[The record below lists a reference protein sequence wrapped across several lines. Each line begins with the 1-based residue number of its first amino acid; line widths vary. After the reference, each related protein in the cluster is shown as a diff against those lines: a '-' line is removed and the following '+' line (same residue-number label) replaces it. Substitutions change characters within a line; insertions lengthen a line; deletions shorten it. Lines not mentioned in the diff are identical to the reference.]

1 MTVPEVAIAKPPAAP
16 TLLVLDTATEFL
28 HLGLTLR
35 GRSYTRALAG
45 GAKASATLLPA
56 LRGLLDEAGIGWH
69 ELDAI
74 GYGRGPGA
82 FTGVRAACAV
92 TQGLAFGLGK
102 PVLRLDTLMAVAEDA
117 CSQGAGDMI
126 QVAVDARMGEAYA
139 AGYRRDGSA
148 GGGWQQ
154 LGEPALHDPAE
165 LARDLEPG
173 FAVAGNSLLAH
184 AEAWSGFG
192 GRGVPDAAPR
202 AGALLRLALWQWS
215 HGERLDAAQAL
226 PLYVRDRVALTTAE
240 REAAQ
245 LAKQAAAAVAP

>member
-1 MTVPEVAIAKPPAAP
+1 MTVPEVATPKPAVAP

-45 GAKASATLLPA
+45 GAQASAALLPA

-102 PVLRLDTLMAVAEDA
+102 PVLQLDTLMAVAEDA
-117 CSQGAGDMI
+117 SAQGAGDAI

-139 AGYRRDGSA
+139 AAYRRDA
-148 GGGWQQ
+148 GADAGWQL
-154 LGEPALHDPAE
+154 LGEPALHDPAD
-165 LARDLEPG
+165 LARDLAPG

-184 AEAWSGFG
+184 AEAWAGFG
-192 GRGVPDAAPR
+192 GHRAPAAAPR
-202 AGALLRLALWQWS
+202 AEALLKLARWQWS
-215 HGERLDAAQAL
+215 RGDRLDAAQAL

-240 REAAQ
+240 REAVQ
-245 LAKQAAAAVAP
+245 VAKQAAAAATP